1 MDSPCSVRR
10 LSCLRGSHRN
20 LLMEKRSKVSLT
32 PSVVLNIYLGFYLNI
47 SCSYLKVKFS
57 NKKLPWKW
65 VLMVS
70 TAAGDKSWRKVWQSW
85 HKFHLIEKVWRRTFQ
100 VYDESGY
107 FCWQEQDYQNME
119 KCSLDKSFILLLIVK
134 GTTYLRCKCLLFK
147 TDASLVGKL
156 ILASCCQV
164 IINFN
169 ISNNTNNWGNC
180 VDKTALYNKVKIKF

>member
-1 MDSPCSVRR
+1 
-10 LSCLRGSHRN
+10 
-20 LLMEKRSKVSLT
+20 
-32 PSVVLNIYLGFYLNI
+32 
-47 SCSYLKVKFS
+47 
-57 NKKLPWKW
+57 
-65 VLMVS
+65 MVS

-169 ISNNTNNWGNC
+169 ISNNTNNFWGNC
-180 VDKTALYNKVKIKF
+180 VDQTALYNKVKIEILDILVQNDLKANDFWALSLIKSIKWELGFSFINAGKNERRGK